1 MAEDSSTARPDA
13 IADTECRSLEPDLAA
28 TLEELQTL
36 YAALDNIQSGV
47 LLLDKDLRARFTNPA
62 LHKLFKNASPKY
74 VRMMRPSY
82 EQLLKDAQTV
92 SAVELDDYVRRRLEW
107 VKSGD
112 PKPMDLKMSG
122 GNVVRCHL
130 ATLPEGGRMLIYS
143 DITDIVRTTEK
154 LERLATIDGMTG
166 IYNRRHFLKLANH
179 EWRRARRHGH
189 PLSMLMVDIDHF
201 KRINDSYGHPTGD
214 AVIVHLAKLAS
225 SCKRGS
231 DLLARIGGEEFAL
244 LLPETSLLEAKT
256 IAERLRAEVSKAR
269 VDSVTADIRTTVS
282 IGVAASVDGSRD
294 ISALMLAADE
304 ALYQAK
310 RGGRNQVVSTMF
322 TQNDLR
328 AAG

>member
-1 MAEDSSTARPDA
+1 
-13 IADTECRSLEPDLAA
+13 
-28 TLEELQTL
+28 
-36 YAALDNIQSGV
+36 
-47 LLLDKDLRARFTNPA
+47 
-62 LHKLFKNASPKY
+62 
-74 VRMMRPSY
+74 
-82 EQLLKDAQTV
+82 
-92 SAVELDDYVRRRLEW
+92 
-107 VKSGD
+107 
-112 PKPMDLKMSG
+112 
-122 GNVVRCHL
+122 
-130 ATLPEGGRMLIYS
+130 
-143 DITDIVRTTEK
+143 
-154 LERLATIDGMTG
+154 
-166 IYNRRHFLKLANH
+166 
-179 EWRRARRHGH
+179 
-189 PLSMLMVDIDHF
+189 MLMVDIDHF
-201 KRINDSYGHPTGD
+201 KRINDSYGHATGD